1 MTDEQRQSVAD
12 AAGSEWD
19 ASVPRFDLTR
29 QAFIDWHVRMAEDAE
44 RLERAEWPTTLSAW
58 CPTA

>member
-29 QAFIDWHVRMAEDAE
+29 QGFINWHVRMAEDMAE
-44 RLERAEWPTTLSAW
+44 DMERAE
-58 CPTA
+58 